1 MSHLDGLLLAASEPT
16 LPVIGG
22 SLGLLLALAG
32 YLLRELNRSSGG
44 AWRVVRERNRE
55 IHRLRWSE
63 AHWQHVAGVGED
75 PGPYVP
81 PTEQEL
87 KTW

>member
-1 MSHLDGLLLAASEPT
+1 MNLLAGIFAESEPT

-55 IHRLRWSE
+55 IHRLRWE
-63 AHWQHVAGVGED
+63 VAHWQHVAGLGDD
-75 PGPYVP
+75 PGPFAP
-81 PTEQEL
+81 PTEQER